1 MGEINQKPNAGQMG
15 EINQKPNAGQMGK
28 QINIVSE

>member
-1 MGEINQKPNAGQMG
+1 MG

-28 QINIVSE
+28 QINIVSEWVIVA